1 MPLKMMMQYDL
12 QLIYEMYES
21 VTTLLYYHCASTLFT
36 LSLSSSSSSLHS
48 LPHSLTI

>member
-1 MPLKMMMQYDL
+1 MQYDL

-21 VTTLLYYHCASTLFT
+21 VTTLLYYHYTSTLFT
-36 LSLSSSSSSLHS
+36 LSLSSSSSSSSLHS